1 MSVEGQK
8 NIMLHFYR
16 RLGLLGVRAYY
27 SEW

>member
-8 NIMLHFYR
+8 NILLHFYR
-16 RLGLLGVRAYY
+16 GLGLLGVCAYY